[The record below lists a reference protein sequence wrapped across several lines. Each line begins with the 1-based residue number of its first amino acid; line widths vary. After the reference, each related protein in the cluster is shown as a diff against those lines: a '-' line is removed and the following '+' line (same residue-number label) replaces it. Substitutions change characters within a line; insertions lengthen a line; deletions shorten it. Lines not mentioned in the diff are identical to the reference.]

1 MGLLRLHA
9 FWTKHRNTILRVSIV
24 LLALYAC
31 AKLGDEFYRL
41 TLRPDRP
48 GAIDLKLRYREVHE
62 WFAGN
67 PVYGRIPQAV
77 YPPATYAIL
86 WPFLGWMSLGAARWF
101 WAATSAGALA
111 WLAVL
116 LVRESGAQDRPER
129 WFVALMPLSLIG
141 TGVCLGNGQLTI
153 HLLPALLTGLV
164 LMCRPGG
171 SWGRDAAAAG
181 LMAIALAKPSI
192 AAPFFWIALFA
203 PGRLRPAALTLLF
216 YGLLTVGAAH
226 FQKPGLFELMG
237 QWLKFAPMEVAE
249 QGYADLYKWMT
260 LLGLK
265 AYALHVSLA
274 VLAAAGIWV
283 YQHRRADLWLQL
295 SVVAM
300 VARLW
305 TYHRQ
310 YDNMLLLP
318 PMLVLFRV
326 AREDAEV
333 ERRTAAGLLLAL
345 LLVALMLPARMLE
358 WWPQPWPF
366 LFSLVHTA
374 LFLAALVFLLRE
386 GQRRTMH
393 SFHSTFQSFNSS
405 LQ

>member
-153 HLLPALLTGLV
+153 HLLLALLTGLV

-181 LMAIALAKPSI
+181 LMVIASAKPSI

-203 PGRLRPAALTLLF
+203 PGRLRPAALTLVF

-249 QGYADLYKWMT
+249 QGYADLHKWMT

-295 SVVAM
+295 AVVAM

-318 PMLVLFRV
+318 PMLVFFRV

-345 LLVALMLPARMLE
+345 LLVALMFPARMLE

-386 GQRRTMH
+386 GQRRVGYL
-393 SFHSTFQSFNSS
+393 SA
-405 LQ
+405 

>member
-153 HLLPALLTGLV
+153 HLLLALLTGLV

-203 PGRLRPAALTLLF
+203 PGRLRPAALTLVF

-249 QGYADLYKWMT
+249 QGYADLHKWMT

-295 SVVAM
+295 AVVAM

-318 PMLVLFRV
+318 PMLVFFRV

-386 GQRRTMH
+386 GQRRTIH

>member
-153 HLLPALLTGLV
+153 HLLLALLTGLV

-181 LMAIALAKPSI
+181 LMVIASAKPSI

-203 PGRLRPAALTLLF
+203 PGRLRPAALTLVF
-216 YGLLTVGAAH
+216 YGLLTVGSAH

-249 QGYADLYKWMT
+249 QGYADLHKWMT

-295 SVVAM
+295 AVVAM

-318 PMLVLFRV
+318 PMLVFFRV

-333 ERRTAAGLLLAL
+333 ERRTAAGLLLGL
-345 LLVALMLPARMLE
+345 LLVALMFPARMLE

-386 GQRRTMH
+386 GRQRMRYL
-393 SFHSTFQSFNSS
+393 SA
-405 LQ
+405 

>member
-153 HLLPALLTGLV
+153 HLLLALLTGLV

-181 LMAIALAKPSI
+181 LMVIALAKPSI

-203 PGRLRPAALTLLF
+203 PGRLRPAALTLVF

-226 FQKPGLFELMG
+226 FQKPGLFELIG

-249 QGYADLYKWMT
+249 QGYADLHKWMT

-295 SVVAM
+295 AVVAM

-318 PMLVLFRV
+318 PMLVFFRV

-345 LLVALMLPARMLE
+345 LLVALMFPARMLE

-386 GQRRTMH
+386 GQRRVGYL
-393 SFHSTFQSFNSS
+393 SA
-405 LQ
+405 

>member
-116 LVRESGAQDRPER
+116 LVRESGAQDQLER

-153 HLLPALLTGLV
+153 HLLLALLTGLV

-181 LMAIALAKPSI
+181 LMVIALAKPSI

-203 PGRLRPAALTLLF
+203 PGRLRPAALTLVF

-249 QGYADLYKWMT
+249 QGYADLHKWMT

-274 VLAAAGIWV
+274 VLAAAGIWT
-283 YQHRRADLWLQL
+283 YRNRRADLWLQL
-295 SVVAM
+295 AVVAM

-318 PMLVLFRV
+318 PMLVFFRV

-345 LLVALMLPARMLE
+345 LLVALMFPARMLE

-386 GQRRTMH
+386 GQRRVGYL
-393 SFHSTFQSFNSS
+393 SA
-405 LQ
+405 

>member
-153 HLLPALLTGLV
+153 HLLLALLTGLV

-203 PGRLRPAALTLLF
+203 PGRLRPAALTLVF
-216 YGLLTVGAAH
+216 YGLLTVGSAH

-249 QGYADLYKWMT
+249 QGYADLHKWMT

-295 SVVAM
+295 AVVAM

-386 GQRRTMH
+386 GRQRMRYL
-393 SFHSTFQSFNSS
+393 SA
-405 LQ
+405 

>member
-24 LLALYAC
+24 LLTLYAC

-41 TLRPDRP
+41 TVRHDWL

-67 PVYGRIPQAV
+67 RVYGRIPPAV
-77 YPPATYAIL
+77 YPPATYVIL
-86 WPFLGWMSLGAARWF
+86 WPFLGWMSLGAARWL

-111 WLAVL
+111 WLAAL
-116 LVRESGAQDRPER
+116 LVRESGAQDRLER
-129 WFVALMPLSLIG
+129 RFVALMPLSMIG
-141 TGVCLGNGQLTI
+141 TGVCLGNGQLII
-153 HLLPALLTGLV
+153 HLLPILLTGLV
-164 LMCRPGG
+164 VMCRPGG
-171 SWGRDAAAAG
+171 SWGRDAGAAA

-203 PGRLRPAALTLLF
+203 PGRLRPAALTLSF
-216 YGLLTVGAAH
+216 YGVLTLVAAH
-226 FQKPGLFELMG
+226 FQKRGLFELIG
-237 QWLKFAPMEVAE
+237 QWLKFAPSHVAE
-249 QGYADLYKWMT
+249 EGYADMHKWMT

-265 AYALHVSLA
+265 AYTLHASLLM
-274 VLAAAGIWV
+274 LAAAGIWT
-283 YQHRRADLWLQL
+283 YRNRRADLWLQL
-295 SVVAM
+295 AIIAI

-305 TYHRQ
+305 IYHRQ

-333 ERRTAAGLLLAL
+333 ERRTAAGLLLAML
-345 LLVALMLPARMLE
+345 VVALMFPARMVE
-358 WWPQPWPF
+358 WWPQPWP
-366 LFSLVHTA
+366 LIFSVVHAA
-374 LFLAALVFLLRE
+374 LFLAALVFLLQE
-386 GQRRTMH
+386 ARRHMRRAGGPVPVAMEA
-393 SFHSTFQSFNSS
+393 
-405 LQ
+405 LD

>member
-153 HLLPALLTGLV
+153 HLLLALLTGLV

-181 LMAIALAKPSI
+181 LMVIALAKPSI

-203 PGRLRPAALTLLF
+203 PGRLRPAALTLVF

-249 QGYADLYKWMT
+249 QGYADLHKWMT

-295 SVVAM
+295 AVVAM

-318 PMLVLFRV
+318 PMLVFFRV

-345 LLVALMLPARMLE
+345 LLVALMFPARMLE

-386 GQRRTMH
+386 GQRRVGYL
-393 SFHSTFQSFNSS
+393 SA
-405 LQ
+405 

>member
-116 LVRESGAQDRPER
+116 LVRESGAQDQLER

-153 HLLPALLTGLV
+153 HLLLALLTGLV

-181 LMAIALAKPSI
+181 LMVIALAKPSI

-203 PGRLRPAALTLLF
+203 PGRLRPAALTLVF
-216 YGLLTVGAAH
+216 YGLLTVGSAH

-249 QGYADLYKWMT
+249 QGYADLHKWMT

-295 SVVAM
+295 AVVAM

-318 PMLVLFRV
+318 PMLVFFRV

-386 GQRRTMH
+386 GQRRVGYL
-393 SFHSTFQSFNSS
+393 SA
-405 LQ
+405 

>member
-153 HLLPALLTGLV
+153 HLLLALLTGLV

-181 LMAIALAKPSI
+181 LMVIALAKPSI

-203 PGRLRPAALTLLF
+203 PGRLRPAALTLVF
-216 YGLLTVGAAH
+216 YGLLTVGSAH

-249 QGYADLYKWMT
+249 QGYADLHKWMT

-274 VLAAAGIWV
+274 VLTAAGIWV

-295 SVVAM
+295 AVVAM

-318 PMLVLFRV
+318 PMLVFFRV

-345 LLVALMLPARMLE
+345 LLVALMFPARMLE

-386 GQRRTMH
+386 GQRRVGYL
-393 SFHSTFQSFNSS
+393 SA
-405 LQ
+405 

>member
-116 LVRESGAQDRPER
+116 LVRESGAQDRLER

-203 PGRLRPAALTLLF
+203 PGRLRPAALTLVF

-226 FQKPGLFELMG
+226 FQKPGLFELIG

-249 QGYADLYKWMT
+249 QGYADLHKWMT
-260 LLGLK
+260 RVGLQ
-265 AYALHVSLA
+265 AYALHASLA
-274 VLAAAGIWV
+274 VLAAAGIWT
-283 YQHRRADLWLQL
+283 YRNRRADLWLL
-295 SVVAM
+295 LAVVAM

-318 PMLVLFRV
+318 PMLVLFRG

-366 LFSLVHTA
+366 LFSLVHTV
-374 LFLAALVFLLRE
+374 LFLAALAFLLQE
-386 GQRRTMH
+386 GRRRVGY
-393 SFHSTFQSFNSS
+393 SFHRTFQSFNPP

>member
-153 HLLPALLTGLV
+153 HLLLALLTGLV

-181 LMAIALAKPSI
+181 LMVIALAKPSI

-203 PGRLRPAALTLLF
+203 PGRLRPAALTLVF

-249 QGYADLYKWMT
+249 QGYADLHKWMT

-265 AYALHVSLA
+265 AYALHASLV
-274 VLAAAGIWV
+274 VLAAAGIWT
-283 YQHRRADLWLQL
+283 YRNRRADLWLL
-295 SVVAM
+295 LAVVAM

-318 PMLVLFRV
+318 PMLVFFRV

-345 LLVALMLPARMLE
+345 LLVALMFPARMLE

-386 GQRRTMH
+386 GQRRVGYL
-393 SFHSTFQSFNSS
+393 SA
-405 LQ
+405 

>member
-1 MGLLRLHA
+1 
-9 FWTKHRNTILRVSIV
+9 
-24 LLALYAC
+24 
-31 AKLGDEFYRL
+31 
-41 TLRPDRP
+41 
-48 GAIDLKLRYREVHE
+48 
-62 WFAGN
+62 
-67 PVYGRIPQAV
+67 
-77 YPPATYAIL
+77 
-86 WPFLGWMSLGAARWF
+86 
-101 WAATSAGALA
+101 
-111 WLAVL
+111 
-116 LVRESGAQDRPER
+116 
-129 WFVALMPLSLIG
+129 
-141 TGVCLGNGQLTI
+141 
-153 HLLPALLTGLV
+153 
-164 LMCRPGG
+164 MCRPGG

-181 LMAIALAKPSI
+181 LMVIALAKPSI

-203 PGRLRPAALTLLF
+203 PGRLRPAALTLVF

-249 QGYADLYKWMT
+249 QGYADLHKWMT
-260 LLGLK
+260 LLGLE

-274 VLAAAGIWV
+274 VLTAAGIWV

-295 SVVAM
+295 AVVAM

-318 PMLVLFRV
+318 PMLVFFRV

-333 ERRTAAGLLLAL
+333 ERRTASGLLLAL

-366 LFSLVHTA
+366 LFSLIHTA

-386 GQRRTMH
+386 GQRRVGYL
-393 SFHSTFQSFNSS
+393 SA
-405 LQ
+405 

>member
-153 HLLPALLTGLV
+153 HLLLALLTGLV

-181 LMAIALAKPSI
+181 LMVIALAKPSI

-203 PGRLRPAALTLLF
+203 PGRLRPAGLTLLF

-226 FQKPGLFELMG
+226 FQKPGLFELIG
-237 QWLKFAPMEVAE
+237 RWLKFAPMEVAE
-249 QGYADLYKWMT
+249 QGYADLHKWMT

-265 AYALHVSLA
+265 AYALHASLA
-274 VLAAAGIWV
+274 VLGAAGIWV

-295 SVVAM
+295 AVVAM

-318 PMLVLFRV
+318 PMLVFFRV

-345 LLVALMLPARMLE
+345 LLVALMFPARMLE

-386 GQRRTMH
+386 GRQRMRYL
-393 SFHSTFQSFNSS
+393 SA
-405 LQ
+405 